1 MTNAG
6 DKEEKGT
13 LTHFWWGVN
22 WGSQHR
28 TQEECRLLSKFDR
41 TSMRLSSTKGFIFYY
56 RDICTPMSKAG
67 LLTNRKWSYL
77 RCLSTDE
84 WIIKMWYIYT
94 KQFYS
99 AVKKN
104 ETTKLIGK

>member
-1 MTNAG
+1 MTNVG
-6 DKEEKGT
+6 DKEEEGT
-13 LTHFWWGVN
+13 LTHYWRGVN

-28 TQEECRLLSKFDR
+28 THEECRLL
-41 TSMRLSSTKGFIFYY
+41 SMRLSSTKGFIFYY
-56 RDICTPMSKAG
+56 RDTCTPMSKAG
-67 LLTNRKWSYL
+67 LLTNRKWSCL